1 MAVLF
6 MAILNG
12 GAAFIVQMA
21 VESGQRIEVERQGK
35 IVVSQSFF
43 NAGIS
48 SAQRVAEATSGSNG

>member
-6 MAILNG
+6 MAFLNG

-35 IVVSQSFF
+35 IVVSQ
-43 NAGIS
+43 
-48 SAQRVAEATSGSNG
+48 